1 LTSTTK
7 CSKCRIYK
15 VDEFHHQTHKYL
27 KGPSPVILEVKAI
40 RVPEQ
45 LPSLLKLKKRKHAAA
60 SNL

>member
-1 LTSTTK
+1 VEGFA
-7 CSKCRIYK
+7 K
-15 VDEFHHQTHKYL
+15 VDEPSPKSHKYL

-45 LPSLLKLKKRKHAAA
+45 PSLLKRNHAAA